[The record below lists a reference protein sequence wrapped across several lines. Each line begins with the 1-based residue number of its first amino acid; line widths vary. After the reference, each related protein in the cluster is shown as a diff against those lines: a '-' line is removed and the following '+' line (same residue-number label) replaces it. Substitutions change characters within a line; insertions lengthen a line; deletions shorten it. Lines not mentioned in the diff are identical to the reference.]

1 MVVFQAVPQDS
12 EESGAVG
19 VGKKSMSWLRQL
31 IGIAVIAALAAG
43 SWFLLSGSDAADT
56 AGRGGR
62 PGGADGG
69 APVVTEP
76 VVLTNADQT
85 LRAIGTADAVRSV
98 TLYPA
103 SNGEVALVLFSAG
116 ETVAAGDPL
125 LALDADEEELALDL
139 ARIQMEEQ
147 QRTVARNEQLAPS
160 GAVAAS
166 ALQTARSAL
175 AEAQNRLA
183 GAELALERR
192 TLLAPFSGVM
202 GLTEI
207 VEGDRVTTTTPIATI
222 DDRSAL
228 IIDFEVPERFAAQ
241 VSLNLPVAATTPA
254 LPGQVFDGRISAL
267 DSRLDPETRTLPV
280 QATIP
285 NPDDRLRAGLS
296 FAVELRFAGTS
307 HPSVPEMA
315 VQWSRDGAFVWRI
328 VDGIAERVPITVIE
342 RADGRIIADGNLV
355 EGDRI
360 VVEGT
365 QRMRDGREVEEIV
378 APEATAEGT
387 GA

>member
-1 MVVFQAVPQDS
+1 
-12 EESGAVG
+12 
-19 VGKKSMSWLRQL
+19 MSWLRQV
-31 IGIAVIAALAAG
+31 IGVAVIAALAAG
-43 SWFLLSGSDAADT
+43 AWVLLSGSNASDSSGA
-56 AGRGGR
+56 GGR
-62 PGGADGG
+62 PGGGGGG

-76 VVLTNADQT
+76 VVFTNADQT
-85 LRAIGTADAVRSV
+85 LRAIGTADAARSV

-116 ETVAAGDPL
+116 EMVTAGDPL
-125 LALDADEEELALDL
+125 LALDADEEELALEL

-241 VSLNLPVAATTPA
+241 VSLNLAVAANTPA
-254 LPGQVFDGRISAL
+254 LPGQVFAGRISAL

-296 FAVELRFAGTS
+296 FAVELSFAGTS

-342 RADGRIIADGNLV
+342 RADGRIIADGDLV

-365 QRMRDGREVEEIV
+365 QRMRDGREVEELA
-378 APEATAEGT
+378 APEATVEGT